1 MLGTPKRAVLRTL
14 DGSRSSLDTS
24 IKRITFVTGDEME
37 FLWDD
42 NNTAHIGT
50 HGVSPELAERVFW
63 AGVDN
68 MYASRTRHR
77 YVIEAEVD
85 GRPYRLLCDI
95 SAAGTIYPVT
105 CYPL

>member
-1 MLGTPKRAVLRTL
+1 MP
-14 DGSRSSLDTS
+14 
-24 IKRITFVTGDEME
+24 

-42 NNTAHIGT
+42 NNTAHIGK

-68 MYASRTRHR
+68 MRASRVRHR

-85 GRPYRLLCDI
+85 GRSYRLICDI
-95 SAAGTIYPVT
+95 SADAIYPVS
-105 CYPL
+105 CFPL

>member
-1 MLGTPKRAVLRTL
+1 
-14 DGSRSSLDTS
+14 
-24 IKRITFVTGDEME
+24 ME

-42 NNTAHIGT
+42 NNTAHIET
-50 HGVSPELAERVFW
+50 HGVSTELAERVFW

-85 GRPYRLLCDI
+85 GRHYRLLCDI
-95 SAAGTIYPVT
+95 SAAGMIYPVT
-105 CYPL
+105 CFPI